1 MGCGCG
7 SGAVAVGPASG
18 GGGGVVVSMPMGDRS
33 GVVVRVRE
41 QEPRAVSAGLLT
53 RLVGGLEGL
62 AGVALLPRQREAL
75 ERRHREMAEAM
86 AQSRV
91 EHHRNHANN
100 VRRAGQHRTN
110 AAMCATCPKVSRDG
124 VTCGATGQAVKVMLK
139 VSAMRRGEDGATERE
154 SDGATVECPLGRH
167 ARGSRHLV
175 RWMGLLWYGV
185 PEPLRWRIDWGLI
198 ARFGMR
204 GNASTLAGCGCCVA
218 WKLAS
223 RRGVGRVL
231 GVLERVP
238 GWRRRVVP
246 AVAGWWR
253 GARAKAKSDKAKS
266 ENGG

>member
-7 SGAVAVGPASG
+7 SGAVAVGPASGG

-91 EHHRNHANN
+91 EHHRNHAHN

-139 VSAMRRGEDGATERE
+139 VSAMRRGGEDRATERE
-154 SDGATVECPLGRH
+154 SDGATVQCPLGRH

-223 RRGVGRVL
+223 QRGVGRVL

-246 AVAGWWR
+246 KVAGWWR
-253 GARAKAKSDKAKS
+253 GAKAKSDKAKS
-266 ENGG
+266 ENRT